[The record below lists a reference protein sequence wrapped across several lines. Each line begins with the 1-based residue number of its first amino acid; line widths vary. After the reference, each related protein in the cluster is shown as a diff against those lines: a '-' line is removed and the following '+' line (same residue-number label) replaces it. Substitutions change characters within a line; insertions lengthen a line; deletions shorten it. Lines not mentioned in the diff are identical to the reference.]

1 MPPFSL
7 TRTVPLPPD
16 EAWRRLT
23 EWPRHT
29 GAVPLT
35 RVRVLTPPPTHVGTR
50 LVARSGVGR
59 FAVDDV
65 MEVTLWRPPS
75 GGAGG
80 RCRLEKRG
88 RVVLGW
94 AEIEVRPG
102 PGGGSRVV
110 WREELRVGFLPRFF
124 DGALARAS
132 RLLFDRATDRLLAR
146 P

>member
-1 MPPFSL
+1 MPPISL

-23 EWPRHT
+23 EWPRHA

-35 RVRVLTPPPTHVGTR
+35 RIRVLTPPPTRAGTR
-50 LVARSGVGR
+50 FVARSGLGP

-65 MEVTLWRPPS
+65 MEVTLWRPPTGNT
-75 GGAGG
+75 GGL
-80 RCRLEKRG
+80 CRLEKRG

-102 PGGGSRVV
+102 PGGRSRVV
-110 WREELRVGFLPRFF
+110 WREELRVALLPRVF
-124 DGALARAS
+124 DGALERAS
-132 RLLFDRATDRLLAR
+132 RLLFGRAADRLLER